1 MKYLVKGERIVSTE
15 NWEERHTH
23 YEKVYDEEGEKLIA
37 ITQSIEEFAKENGFT
52 IVNEKPTELSK
63 QELNL
68 QYENE
73 LVNIKHWFNQ
83 NDWRINK
90 IALGEWETTDSRWT
104 TYLEERKIKRARQDE
119 IENLIKK

>member
-1 MKYLVKGERIVSTE
+1 MKYLINGKRTITTE
-15 NWEERHTH
+15 NWQERMG
-23 YEKVYDEEGEKLIA
+23 DI
-37 ITQSIEEFAKENGFT
+37 SIEDYAKENGFE
-52 IVNEKPTELSK
+52 IVNEKPAELSK

-104 TYLEERKIKRARQDE
+104 TYLSERKTKRTRQDE
-119 IENLIKK
+119 LKALLGV